1 MSSLEVVLRRKSIMR
16 ILLSVII
23 TVLLILSASI
33 NERPSEA
40 REFVSS
46 GSHTLTVINN
56 SSVDITR
63 VHVAWSKTK
72 RWGPDLLGKGVFRRG
87 SSFPISLAAGEYD
100 LMLIDSRNR
109 SCVLRTIAVYSDKSW
124 PFDDEWLSRC
134 PQ

>member
-1 MSSLEVVLRRKSIMR
+1 MR
-16 ILLSVII
+16 ILLSVIV
-23 TVLLILSASI
+23 TMFLILSASI

-63 VHVAWSKTK
+63 VHVAWSKTG
-72 RWGPDLLGKGVFRRG
+72 RWGADLLGKGVFRRG
-87 SSFPISLAAGEYD
+87 SSLPISLAAGEYD
-100 LMLIDSRNR
+100 LMLVDSRNR
-109 SCVLRTIAVYSDKSW
+109 SCVARAIAVYSDRSW
-124 PFDDEWLSRC
+124 SFNDQWLSEC